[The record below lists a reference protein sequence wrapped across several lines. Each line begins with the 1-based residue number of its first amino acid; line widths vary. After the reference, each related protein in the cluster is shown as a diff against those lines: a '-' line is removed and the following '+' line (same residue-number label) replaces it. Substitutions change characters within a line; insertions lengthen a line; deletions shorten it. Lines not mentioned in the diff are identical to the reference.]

1 MNARRTARAL
11 AATAALAATL
21 TLAPAAHAE
30 TTRVDDGA
38 DATASTTD
46 IRVVRVNHGDQ
57 RLRIQVGFPDLR
69 EDGAAGLLT
78 WIDTD
83 AEQAGPEYAIGAPLF
98 SGGDY
103 MLVGTDGWK
112 PTGQPV
118 DCRYNLQLDYA
129 DDQLVLTT
137 RRGCFDKPDQ
147 VRVAMRMFDN
157 EDPSHP
163 VTDWLIGRREFTTWL
178 APGDPEA

>member
-1 MNARRTARAL
+1 MNARPTVRGL
-11 AATAALAATL
+11 AATAALAAVV
-21 TLAPAAHAE
+21 TLAPTAHAA
-30 TTRVDDGA
+30 TTRLDDGA

-46 IRVVRVNHGDQ
+46 IRVVRVNHGEQ

-83 AEQAGPEYAIGAPLF
+83 AGESGPEYAIGAPLF

-103 MLVGTDGWK
+103 VLVETDGWK
-112 PTGQPV
+112 PTGAPV

-129 DDQLVLTT
+129 EDHLVLAA
-137 RRGCFDKPDQ
+137 RRGCFDQPDQ

-157 EDPSHP
+157 EDSSHP
-163 VTDWLIGRREFTTWL
+163 VTDWLIGRRELTDWL
-178 APGDPEA
+178 AAGDPDA